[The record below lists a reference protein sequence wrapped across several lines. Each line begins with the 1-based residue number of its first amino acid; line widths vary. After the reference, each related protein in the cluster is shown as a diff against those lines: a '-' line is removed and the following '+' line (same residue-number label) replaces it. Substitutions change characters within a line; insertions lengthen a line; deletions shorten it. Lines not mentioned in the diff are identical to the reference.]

1 MSPKKPKQYIAY
13 YRVSTER
20 QGRSGLGLEAQRHA
34 VAEFL
39 RTTGGTVRDA
49 FTEVLSG
56 SDNDRPKLAEALKR
70 CKLTNSTLLIAK
82 LDRLSRDAAFLLTL
96 QNAGVRFVAADM
108 PDANELTVGIMAVV
122 AQAERKAI
130 SDRTRAALAAAK
142 ARGVKLGNPSL
153 QPGTKRMARVA
164 SKAAQAVARGRAEEL
179 REVVEDAQTKGA
191 NTLQAIADHMNELGI
206 ATPRGGHWAPAS
218 VRRLL
223 KLLGIKLPKTRD

>member
-1 MSPKKPKQYIAY
+1 MSPKKHQRRYIAY

-20 QGRSGLGLEAQRHA
+20 QGRSGLGLEAQQHA

-39 RTTGGTVRDA
+39 RRTGGTVGDE

-56 SDNDRPKLAEALKR
+56 SDNGRPKLAEALKR

-130 SDRTRAALAAAK
+130 SDRTKAALAAAK

-164 SKAAQAVARGRAEEL
+164 SKAAQAVAQARAEEL
-179 REVVEDAQTKGA
+179 RELVDDARSKGA
-191 NTLQAIADHMNELGI
+191 ATLQAIADHMNELDIG
-206 ATPRGGHWAPAS
+206 TPRGGRWAPAS
-218 VRRLL
+218 VSRLL
-223 KLLGIKLPKTRD
+223 KLLDQQNRS

>member
-1 MSPKKPKQYIAY
+1 MSPKKFQRRYIAY

-20 QGRSGLGLEAQRHA
+20 QGRSGLGLEAQQHA

-39 RTTGGTVRDA
+39 RRTGGTVRDE

-56 SDNDRPKLAEALKR
+56 SDNTRPKLAEALKR

-130 SDRTRAALAAAK
+130 SERTKAALAAAK
-142 ARGVKLGNPSL
+142 ARGAKLGNPKL
-153 QPGTKRMARVA
+153 KPGTKRMARAA
-164 SKAAQAVARGRAEEL
+164 SQAAQASARARAEDL
-179 REVVEDAQTKGA
+179 RDSVADARSKGA
-191 NTLQAIADHMNELGI
+191 TTLQAIADHFNELGI
-206 ATPRGGHWAPAS
+206 ATPRGGRWAPAS
-218 VRRLL
+218 VSRLL
-223 KLLGIKLPKTRD
+223 KLISAKGN